1 MKEEQLTS
9 LFEEKKK
16 EMEALIKQEAAY
28 KQAEPADDIAIETAK
43 SSFGDYKLKMSPQYQ
58 VSEKDRV
65 NAEKK

>member
-1 MKEEQLTS
+1 
-9 LFEEKKK
+9 
-16 EMEALIKQEAAY
+16 MEALIKQEAAY

>member
-1 MKEEQLTS
+1 
-9 LFEEKKK
+9 
-16 EMEALIKQEAAY
+16 MEALIKQEAAY

-65 NAEKK
+65 NAEKKRQQMVLLESSIYSL